1 MYMTFYPQA
10 VFEVDGANAD
20 IALDDPDFWS
30 KWAARAV

>member
-1 MYMTFYPQA
+1 MNMQA

-30 KWAARAV
+30 KWAARAVCR